1 MQNYNLSITGGGE
14 NSAYRISAGYMDQ
27 EGIVIETGNK
37 RYNFRA
43 NSDYKLGRLKVGENI
58 SLSFSK
64 QNPLGD
70 NGGRSLLEHAIKM
83 APYLP
88 VYNPDNLGG
97 YQGPNSD
104 YDGQDAENPVRIMKL
119 NSREQLT
126 TNILGNIYAELELI
140 KGLKFKTNIGLED
153 IRTDMNQLFPYYDDD
168 NMGSTHASGSSQ
180 INKGRATYQSLI
192 FTNSLNYQLTL
203 ADKHNFELLGVVE
216 ASNIDKTLMNASSK
230 NALSDIINEVGNIGA
245 SLSSTS
251 TEYKRIGYLGRLNYN
266 FDQKYL
272 FAASIRKDASS
283 RFGENN
289 RWGTF
294 PSLALGWNISKE
306 AFMQNIAAIS
316 NLKLRGSWGKAG
328 NDKIGDYAYSQAYT
342 SDTYYV
348 INNVAVIGA
357 TPSGLPNPDLKWEE
371 TTMTNIGLDLGLFNN
386 QFTMAAEYF
395 INKSDDLL
403 MNVILAE
410 SMGVWTGTR
419 SENAGSI
426 ETKGFE
432 LQLGYNDFEGDFQW
446 STNLNLGT
454 FKNEVKSLGEAGL
467 LQGMSFEGENLTRC
481 TVGDEA
487 FYFYGWEFDGIF
499 QTAAE
504 ATTYMGGSQNTMSG
518 ATAGDFRIKDTNGDG
533 EITGADRTNIGNP
546 FPKLTLGFDINA
558 SYKGFDLNVFISG
571 VYGNEVYNTNI
582 YDLQGM
588 PRLFNSGV
596 EVLDRWNGEGT
607 SNSIPRAG
615 AVANNVQ
622 SSDRFVENGSFTRLK
637 NITLGYTIP
646 ANLLKNKLSSVRI
659 YVSAQNM
666 VTLTDYSG
674 LDPEVGSLALG
685 STTLGNIGAGN
696 TNVNFTNG
704 VDLGNYP
711 VPKSVI
717 GGIQITF

>member
-1 MQNYNLSITGGGE
+1 
-14 NSAYRISAGYMDQ
+14 
-27 EGIVIETGNK
+27 
-37 RYNFRA
+37 
-43 NSDYKLGRLKVGENI
+43 
-58 SLSFSK
+58 
-64 QNPLGD
+64 
-70 NGGRSLLEHAIKM
+70 
-83 APYLP
+83 
-88 VYNPDNLGG
+88 
-97 YQGPNSD
+97 
-104 YDGQDAENPVRIMKL
+104 
-119 NSREQLT
+119 
-126 TNILGNIYAELELI
+126 
-140 KGLKFKTNIGLED
+140 
-153 IRTDMNQLFPYYDDD
+153 
-168 NMGSTHASGSSQ
+168 
-180 INKGRATYQSLI
+180 
-192 FTNSLNYQLTL
+192 
-203 ADKHNFELLGVVE
+203 
-216 ASNIDKTLMNASSK
+216 
-230 NALSDIINEVGNIGA
+230 
-245 SLSSTS
+245 
-251 TEYKRIGYLGRLNYN
+251 
-266 FDQKYL
+266 
-272 FAASIRKDASS
+272 
-283 RFGENN
+283 
-289 RWGTF
+289 
-294 PSLALGWNISKE
+294 
-306 AFMQNIAAIS
+306 MQNISAIS

-348 INNVAVIGA
+348 VNNVAVIGA
-357 TPSGLPNPDLKWEE
+357 TPSGLPNADLKWEE

-386 QFTMAAEYF
+386 QFTMAAEYY

-410 SMGVWTGTR
+410 SMGVWAGTR

-426 ETKGFE
+426 ETNGFE
-432 LQLGYNDFEGDFQW
+432 LQLGYNDFEGDLQW
-446 STNLNLGT
+446 SANLNLGT

-467 LQGMSFEGENLTRC
+467 LQGMNFEGENLTRC

-504 ATTYMGGSQNTMSG
+504 ATTYMGGTQNVLSG
-518 ATAGDFRIKDTNGDG
+518 ATAGDFRIKDTNGDNR
-533 EITGADRTNIGNP
+533 ITGDDRTNIGNP
-546 FPKLTLGFDINA
+546 FPKLTLGFDVNA
-558 SYKGFDLNVFISG
+558 SYKGFDLNIFISG

-607 SNSIPRAG
+607 SNTIPRAG

-646 ANLLKNKLSSVRI
+646 TNLLKNKLSSIRI

-666 VTLTDYSG
+666 ITITDYSG
-674 LDPEVGSLALG
+674 LDPEVGSLG
-685 STTLGNIGAGN
+685 FTSNTLGNIGVGN